1 MGYKEVVVWDIRYV
15 LECVCRVGYAKELE
29 RAWCPW
35 TRTRGV
41 GAARERRDERCDD
54 DDEGGRDEDDDEVDV
69 DVDGWIRVR

>member
-1 MGYKEVVVWDIRYV
+1 MRNFV
-15 LECVCRVGYAKELE
+15 ELE
-29 RAWCPW
+29 RAGARGRAW

-54 DDEGGRDEDDDEVDV
+54 DDEGGRDEDDEVVEV